1 MGSKVF
7 SQRIVSFLLLSAC
20 LLACTSTDDTF
31 EQKRLV
37 IGVVSY
43 GEGNRALEDYAGLKD
58 YLQRSLKSIVE
69 IEPVLN
75 EIQATTK
82 IERKEWDLVFA
93 PPGLAVI
100 AIEQFKYEPLFPRV
114 GGNVDRSVIVVK
126 QNSTFQ
132 SINDLGN
139 HSFALGQSGSA
150 TGYYLPLYNLYGL
163 TLTDVYRAPTP
174 KAVLEQINLNKVG
187 AGALSVAEFEKYRSS
202 FSPTQF
208 RILFMDKHIVPPGAV
223 LVGPTVER
231 NWQTQ
236 ITKALGDTPPDVSAS
251 AGFVTNAPLPDYR
264 YLTKVVQRVRPLAQR
279 LQSKP
284 ISLY

>member
-1 MGSKVF
+1 MLFKVF
-7 SQRIVSFLLLSAC
+7 SQRIASLLLLGT
-20 LLACTSTDDTF
+20 LLLGCTSTKTF

-43 GEGNRALEDYAGLKD
+43 GEGNRDLENYAGLKD
-58 YLQRSLKSIVE
+58 YLQRSLKSFVE

-75 EIQATTK
+75 EIQATLK

-93 PPGLAVI
+93 PPGLAAI
-100 AIEQFKYEPLFPRV
+100 AIQQFKYEPLFPRV

-126 QNSTFQ
+126 QNSTVQ
-132 SINDLGN
+132 KIGDLAN
-139 HSFALGQSGSA
+139 QRVALGQSGSA

-174 KAVLEQINLNKVG
+174 RAVLEQINLDKVD
-187 AGALSVAEFEKYRSS
+187 AGALSVSEFERYRSG

-231 NWQTQ
+231 NWQIQ
-236 ITKALGDTPPDVSAS
+236 ITKALEETPPDISAS
-251 AGFVTNAPLPDYR
+251 AGFITNASLPDYN
-264 YLTKVVQRVRPLAQR
+264 YLMKVVQRVRPLAQR

-284 ISLY
+284 VPLY

>member
-1 MGSKVF
+1 MLIKVF
-7 SQRIVSFLLLSAC
+7 SKRIASLLLLSTV
-20 LLACTSTDDTF
+20 LLGCASTETF

-43 GEGNRALEDYAGLKD
+43 GEGNRDLENYAGLKD
-58 YLQRSLKSIVE
+58 YLQRSLKSFVE

-75 EIQATTK
+75 EIQATLK

-93 PPGLAVI
+93 PPGLAAI
-100 AIEQFKYEPLFPRV
+100 AIQQFKYEPLFPRV

-126 QNSTFQ
+126 QNSTVQ
-132 SINDLGN
+132 QIGELANQRV
-139 HSFALGQSGSA
+139 ALGQSGSA

-174 KAVLEQINLNKVG
+174 RAVLEQINLDKVD
-187 AGALSVAEFEKYRSS
+187 AGALSVSELERYRSD

-223 LVGPTVER
+223 LVGPAVER
-231 NWQTQ
+231 NWQIQ
-236 ITKALGDTPPDVSAS
+236 ITKALEETPPDISAS
-251 AGFVTNAPLPDYR
+251 AGFVTNASLPDYK

-284 ISLY
+284 VSLY